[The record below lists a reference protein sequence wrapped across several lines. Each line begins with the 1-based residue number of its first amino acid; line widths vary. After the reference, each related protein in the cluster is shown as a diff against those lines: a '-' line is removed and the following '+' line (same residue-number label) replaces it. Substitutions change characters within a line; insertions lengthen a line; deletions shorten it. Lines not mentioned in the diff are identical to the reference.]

1 LAGTSGI
8 IDPGVSS
15 MKLASWV
22 VVTGVMVVVAHA
34 HAEPR
39 LRVAG
44 AKDGIISLTL
54 RDGLVLSRTV
64 RVVADNSEPATGVVV
79 AISSFEEPGGGQAT
93 VEPVRRTF
101 ESVTL
106 DAPAVLDLK
115 ATFPRPGRYTA
126 ELDVIRRSSA
136 SPSPTSMRGSCR
148 QRSTAGASG
157 TI

>member
-44 AKDGIISLTL
+44 AKDGTISLTL

-64 RVVADNSEPATGVVV
+64 RVVADTAS
-79 AISSFEEPGGGQAT
+79 Q
-93 VEPVRRTF
+93 RRT
-101 ESVTL
+101 SSSRSRRSRS
-106 DAPAVLDLK
+106 PAV
-115 ATFPRPGRYTA
+115 ARPR
-126 ELDVIRRSSA
+126 
-136 SPSPTSMRGSCR
+136 
-148 QRSTAGASG
+148 
-157 TI
+157 